1 MGGSTCAEVRE
12 RDAPTTVGGTVS
24 FLGPPLVLSANAVR
38 AVLEGLPCRVVY
50 CVECLCDVR
59 RCDSDADVFVVGL
72 VGEANDGGPPPRET
86 PPLGHPAGG
95 PASIGPRPCY
105 DRPRNPARRSG
116 RTRHPLAPPGG
127 GVGAA
132 APLAA
137 RSGGTP
143 LARSVRD
150 A

>member
-1 MGGSTCAEVRE
+1 VGGSTCAEVRE

-86 PPLGHPAGG
+86 PPLGATPPGRPGLHRSASVLRSAPQSRTPQRPHPPPPRSPGRGCGRGG
-95 PASIGPRPCY
+95 ASGRAQRRHAFGTIGP
-105 DRPRNPARRSG
+105 
-116 RTRHPLAPPGG
+116 
-127 GVGAA
+127 
-132 APLAA
+132 
-137 RSGGTP
+137 
-143 LARSVRD
+143 
-150 A
+150 